1 MSWKSPEP
9 AREDNSPT
17 FGDLSLVED
26 VTDYHNSPT
35 TKKRGGLGEEHSR
48 RASERER
55 EGGILQSFF
64 GDNSIFLWHITK
76 FFTLNEI
83 I

>member
-48 RASERER
+48 HASERER
-55 EGGILQSFF
+55 ERGAYYKVSLEIILYSYGILQSF
-64 GDNSIFLWHITK
+64 L
-76 FFTLNEI
+76 L
-83 I
+83 